1 MFGTF
6 MEDSLRRVL
15 VEKHGE
21 KIVACYEQLFPGELK
36 RFNDR
41 YCGEIEDFDSWASGC
56 YESAY
61 SGYDEDNEGVPSLED
76 FVSNEFFHYY
86 SYDEELCV
94 GFVNL

>member
-1 MFGTF
+1 MLEIS
-6 MEDSLRRVL
+6 MEDSLRRAL

-36 RFNDR
+36 CFNDR
-41 YCGEIEDFDSWASGC
+41 YCGEIEDFDAWASDC

-76 FVSNEFFHYY
+76 FISNEFFHYY

-94 GFVNL
+94 GFLNR